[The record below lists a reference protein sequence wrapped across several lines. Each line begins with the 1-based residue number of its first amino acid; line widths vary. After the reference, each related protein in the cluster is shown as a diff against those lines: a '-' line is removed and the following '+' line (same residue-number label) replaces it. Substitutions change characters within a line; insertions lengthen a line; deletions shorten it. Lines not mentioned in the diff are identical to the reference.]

1 MTMKPS
7 HLVLI
12 AVSLLGVFCRF
23 PLAQTMPTT
32 GTGTNQIRFNE
43 MMVAD
48 ISGRNLESGGIY
60 TYKSEDGP
68 SATRSILT
76 FRTPE
81 LALREFDSMVR
92 KATKIINKSEELPNN
107 GITRRW
113 VLLMRRTAKE
123 RTRNVAVA
131 SSSGLRLGKSRS

>member
-43 MMVAD
+43 IMVAD

-92 KATKIINKSEELPNN
+92 KATKIIDQSGEPANH
-107 GITRRW
+107 GITRRS
-113 VLLMRRTAKE
+113 VLLMKSSGKGKTK
-123 RTRNVAVA
+123 NVAVGRL
-131 SSSGLRLGKSRS
+131 SGMTL